1 MTETKAAMLYDATA
15 SRSFG
20 EKLEENMKTK
30 YTVAL
35 SMLAGVALGA
45 VSVGGLYA
53 QGKAPGAYAI
63 VTYTEIA
70 DPAAYKANVSDK
82 TPAMI
87 EKAGGHLLVA
97 TSDITVLREG
107 TPPFPIKRIAV
118 IGFDSIQQAKDW
130 YASPDRKDIQAYVNQ
145 NTKGRAF
152 AVKAN

>member
-1 MTETKAAMLYDATA
+1 
-15 SRSFG
+15 
-20 EKLEENMKTK
+20 MKTQ

-82 TPAMI
+82 TSAMI
-87 EKAGGHLLVA
+87 DKAGGHLLVA
-97 TSDITVLREG
+97 TNDITVLREG

-118 IGFDSIQQAKDW
+118 IGFDSIQ
-130 YASPDRKDIQAYVNQ
+130 
-145 NTKGRAF
+145 
-152 AVKAN
+152 

>member
-1 MTETKAAMLYDATA
+1 
-15 SRSFG
+15 
-20 EKLEENMKTK
+20 MKTQ

-87 EKAGGHLLVA
+87 DKAGGHLLWPRM
-97 TSDITVLREG
+97 TSPYFVRVPHRSQSSE
-107 TPPFPIKRIAV
+107 
-118 IGFDSIQQAKDW
+118 
-130 YASPDRKDIQAYVNQ
+130 
-145 NTKGRAF
+145 
-152 AVKAN
+152 

>member
-1 MTETKAAMLYDATA
+1 
-15 SRSFG
+15 
-20 EKLEENMKTK
+20 MKTQ

-45 VSVGGLYA
+45 ISVGGLYA

-70 DPAAYKANVSDK
+70 DPAGYKANVSDK
-82 TPAMI
+82 TRPLL

-97 TSDITVLREG
+97 TNDFTVLREG
-107 TPPFPIKRIAV
+107 TPPFPLKRIAI

-130 YASPDRKDIQAYVNQ
+130 YASPDMKDVQGYINE
-145 NTKGRAF
+145 NTKGRVF